1 MRFFRAIRWL
11 FCSALLLIAF
21 TPALSLPAQAQTTQ
35 CGLATSITFPIDT
48 NQFQIVQDFGAP
60 SPRYQG
66 RYHTGEDWYGG
77 RESSYGTQVHAV
89 ANGQVTFSSPNG
101 WGRDGGVIII
111 AHKFPDGT
119 TAYSMY
125 GHVTDATGIQFPAP
139 FTCVK
144 MGDVIA
150 AVGAPRPAPHL
161 HFEIRTNQP
170 DIPGPGYTDQD
181 PVDLGWRRPS
191 KFVDNWQAWFLK
203 SALWHAD
210 IADET
215 GPIAPPVE
223 LPDHSLLTLDAQRV
237 LRVSSDGRVLWR
249 VNLPEPAV
257 GLIGQSSGILIAFA
271 SGKMQMITADSALG
285 ESWQATSA
293 FDSPPMLAGT
303 LAIFHAPNNGLVALS
318 ADGRATVWQLSG
330 VAPILRWASNGKTL
344 GLMTADNSML
354 SISLDGKLINRALL
368 REPGSLALNN
378 GALLA
383 YTRGGFWTVADDG
396 TWALTFPDAP
406 PGGRVS
412 AAAENAQQL
421 FLFDG
426 ATLHAYD
433 SAHTQQWATP
443 LPGVEGNVT
452 LSIYDKVVLLTSN
465 HGDIIAVQA
474 SSGGVCNTTRIYG
487 SNRSREWHSLDDDG
501 VLRVYV
507 ADQIIGLNWNKFLMA
522 CGQ

>member
-1 MRFFRAIRWL
+1 MRSLRLFF
-11 FCSALLLIAF
+11 CLLVLAF
-21 TPALSLPAQAQTTQ
+21 TSILSVPALAQTTQ
-35 CGLATSITFPIDT
+35 CGLATAISFPVDP

-77 RESSYGTQVHAV
+77 RGSSYGTPVHAI
-89 ANGQVTFSSPNG
+89 ATGQVTFSSPNG

-111 AHKFPDGT
+111 AHRFPDGT

-125 GHVTDATGIQFPAP
+125 GHVTDATGIAFPAP
-139 FTCVK
+139 FTCVHQ
-144 MGDVIA
+144 GDVIA

-170 DIPGPGYTDQD
+170 DIPGPGYTDQN

-203 SALWHAD
+203 STLWHAD

-215 GPIAPPVE
+215 DPVAPPVE
-223 LPDHSLLTLDAQRV
+223 LDDHSLLTLDAQRV
-237 LRVSSDGRVLWR
+237 LRISSDGRVLWR
-249 VNLPEPAV
+249 VNLDQPAV
-257 GLIGQSSGILIAFA
+257 GLIRQGEAVTVVYTDGQRRQIGQDSTLGQAVAANSTVTL
-271 SGKMQMITADSALG
+271 DSA
-285 ESWQATSA
+285 
-293 FDSPPMLAGT
+293 PMQVGDT
-303 LAIFHAPNNGLVALS
+303 AIFHTSDNGLLAFNGS
-318 ADGRATVWQLSG
+318 TTWQISG

-344 GLMTADNSML
+344 GLMTADNAML
-354 SISLDGKLINRALL
+354 TVSLDGKLINRALL
-368 REPGSLALNN
+368 REPGSLAVGNN
-378 GALLA
+378 DLLA
-383 YTRGGFWTVADDG
+383 YTRGGLWQVADDG
-396 TWALTFPDAP
+396 TWSLALPDAP
-406 PGGRVS
+406 AGGRVS

-426 ATLHAYD
+426 ETLHAYD

-443 LPGVEGNVT
+443 LPGVAGNVT

-465 HGDIIAVQA
+465 HGDIIAVQT

-507 ADQIIGLNWNKFLMA
+507 ADQIIGLNWQKFLMA
-522 CGQ
+522 CE